1 MELRATAIEDCEDN
15 LMHAGPYIHRDR
27 QKIHL
32 DLNESHYP
40 IPERV
45 KTKIASALDRLHE
58 YPIGFEAE
66 VIEDVAKFYQVA
78 PEQVTI
84 THGCD
89 EAIDRLIQSFPN
101 MSLHD
106 IRADIP

>member
-1 MELRATAIEDCEDN
+1 MELRATAIQDCEDN

-45 KTKIASALDRLHE
+45 EAWLMGRLPDTLACTAGARGRRCLSVQRDDLQLAVSGE
-58 YPIGFEAE
+58 LA
-66 VIEDVAKFYQVA
+66 V
-78 PEQVTI
+78 
-84 THGCD
+84 
-89 EAIDRLIQSFPN
+89 R
-101 MSLHD
+101 
-106 IRADIP
+106 